1 MRLRTGLGL
10 AAAVLA
16 LCGVALLAVSG
27 GAGGSLSVVWV
38 SDTATDARGN
48 HHAPVAGTVDGE
60 RYVFAPISGRSGA
73 EACRLAGLDAA
84 DGETAWRVDVA
95 PTNCTIHA
103 VADPVVEDVDGD
115 GRSEVL
121 ASTTAETVVSVDPA
135 TGDAETLVELS
146 SYGYTEPVVAN
157 LTGAGPAVAVVDYE
171 GTAVVLGPDGA
182 VRWRA
187 DGTRGVEAQPR
198 AADVDGDDRPELVV
212 AATGGAVTVYD
223 GDGTVQRRH
232 AVEGSPVSVVTTPG
246 ENGRRVVYTTAEG
259 GVVAFDGD
267 GVAWRRSLGE
277 LAMVE
282 TALDGD
288 DDGVTELYVGTA
300 DGRVRALSAGTGET
314 AWSTA
319 VTREDVQVVPG
330 PVAGDVDDDGDPE
343 LVVAS
348 QDGRVS
354 VLDPADGDVGA
365 TYERD
370 VPVYVHPR
378 LGDVDGDGT
387 PEVLVVY
394 GDGRVVA
401 LSAV

>member
-1 MRLRTGLGL
+1 MRLRTGLAL
-10 AAAVLA
+10 ALAVLA
-16 LCGVALLAVSG
+16 LGGVAWLAVGG

-60 RYVFAPISGRSGA
+60 RYVFAPVSGRAGS
-73 EACRLAGLDAA
+73 ETCRLAGLGGD
-84 DGETAWRVDVA
+84 DGTTQWRVGVA
-95 PTNCTIHA
+95 PSDCTIHA
-103 VADPVVEDVDGD
+103 VADPVVADADGD
-115 GRSEVL
+115 GRPEVL
-121 ASTTAETVVSVDPA
+121 AATTAETVLSVDPA
-135 TGDAETLVELS
+135 TGDAETLVTLS

-157 LTGAGPAVAVVDYE
+157 LTGAGPEVAVVDYE
-171 GTAVVLGPDGA
+171 GTAVVVGPDGD
-182 VRWRA
+182 VRWRV

-198 AADVDGDDRPELVV
+198 VADVDGDDRPELVV

-246 ENGRRVVYTTAEG
+246 EAGRRIVYTTADGE
-259 GVVAFDGD
+259 VVALGDD
-267 GVAWRRSLGE
+267 GVTWRRSVGD
-277 LAMVE
+277 LASVE

-288 DDGVTELYVGTA
+288 GDGTAELYVGTA
-300 DGRVRALSAGTGET
+300 DGRVRALSAATGET
-314 AWSTA
+314 EWSTA

-330 PVAGDVDDDGDPE
+330 PVAGDVDGDGERE
-343 LVVAS
+343 LVVTS

-354 VLDPADGDVGA
+354 VLAAADGSVRA

-401 LSAV
+401 LSAD

>member
-16 LCGVALLAVSG
+16 LCGVAWLAVSG

-60 RYVFAPISGRSGA
+60 RYVFAPISGRSGS

-95 PTNCTIHA
+95 PANCTIHA

-115 GRSEVL
+115 GRPEVL

-171 GTAVVLGPDGA
+171 GTAVVVGPDGA

-187 DGTRGVEAQPR
+187 NGTRGVEAQPR
-198 AADVDGDDRPELVV
+198 AADVDGDGRPELVV

-232 AVEGSPVSVVTTPG
+232 AVEGSPVSVVTVG
-246 ENGRRVVYTTAEG
+246 DGRVVYATADGE
-259 GVVAFDGD
+259 VVAVDDD
-267 GVAWRRSLGE
+267 GVDWRRSFGE
-277 LAMVE
+277 LASVE
-282 TALDGD
+282 TVLDGD
-288 DDGVTELYVGTA
+288 DDGATELYVGTA
-300 DGRVRALSAGTGET
+300 DGRVRALSADTGET

-354 VLDPADGDVGA
+354 ILDPTDGNVGA

-387 PEVLVVY
+387 PEVLMVY

-401 LSAV
+401 LSAT